1 MAYLSRI
8 PIAPLREGARRLLRS
23 PQAMH
28 AAVQG
33 AVAWHAEPGRTL
45 WRVDADTPHR
55 PYLYAVTQV
64 QPDWTHLTEQAG
76 WLIDDPSVKPAI
88 ADYTPLLAQLQTG
101 QEYAFRLTASPVQN
115 TKTPHKMSP
124 NQKRIAAETAAQD
137 GRRRGFRLGHR
148 TAKHQLTWLATRAKQ
163 HGFELREV
171 PAQAPAVP
179 SILPLINTPD
189 GDLEPVLDASVTSS
203 DRHVFS
209 KTDTKDGKP
218 VIKDGKPVRRQVTV
232 QTATFSGTLRITEP
246 VDLART
252 LLAGMGPAK
261 AYGCGLLTLA
271 SLSEKA

>member
-8 PIAPLREGARRLLRS
+8 PIAPLREGARRLLKS

-33 AVAWHAEPGRTL
+33 AVAWHTEPGRTL
-45 WRVDADTPHR
+45 WRVDTDTPHR

-88 ADYTPLLAQLQTG
+88 ADYTPLLAQLKAG

-124 NQKRIAAETAAQD
+124 NQMRIAAEAEAQD
-137 GRRRGFRLGHR
+137 KRRRGFRLGQR
-148 TAKHQLTWLATRAKQ
+148 TAKHQLAWLTGRVKQ
-163 HGFELREV
+163 HGFELREL

-179 SILPLINTPD
+179 SILPLIDPPD
-189 GDLEPVLDASVTSS
+189 GNLETALDASVTSS
-203 DRHVFS
+203 ERRVFS
-209 KTDTKDGKP
+209 KTDTKDGQP
-218 VIKDGKPVRRQVTV
+218 VLQDGKPVRRQVTV
-232 QTATFSGTLRITEP
+232 QTATFSGTLRVTEP

-252 LLAGMGPAK
+252 LLSGMGPAK

-271 SLSEKA
+271 PLPEKA